1 MNNRQVLEQL
11 RKGSWVDASA
21 ALRAIDRRDEAWNPG
36 RQRHRGETIIPEFAP
51 LPLPNDNDRLRPEG
65 TRREGLPNHAHVSLK

>member
-21 ALRAIDRRDEAWNPG
+21 ALRAIDRREMKRGIPG
-36 RQRHRGETIIPEFAP
+36 GKDTGVKP
-51 LPLPNDNDRLRPEG
+51 
-65 TRREGLPNHAHVSLK
+65 